1 MRTEQL
7 LERLEFHNDHAYSEP
22 LFVDMHGRI
31 LRFTLKP
38 GQSIAEHN
46 APHSPFYV
54 VVLQGYGIFSGK
66 EGQEQRVGPNTL
78 LIFEPAEN
86 HSIRALEENLVFVGF
101 LQGIP
106 TTRPDR
112 VGGELGRTEAQP
124 PSL

>member
-7 LERLEFHNDHAYSEP
+7 LERLEFHDAHPYSEP
-22 LFVDMHGRI
+22 LFVDVHGRI

-54 VVLQGYGIFSGK
+54 VVLQGHGVFSGSDGK
-66 EGQEQRVGPNTL
+66 EQQFGPNTL

-86 HSIRALEENLVFVGF
+86 HLIRALDENLVFVGF

-112 VGGELGRTEAQP
+112 VGGEIGRAE
-124 PSL
+124 